1 MSLPEQEV
9 VEEGALALDVLRLV
23 VVGPLLA
30 AVDVEPLLL
39 RRDAPEALQGA
50 AGVQPL
56 VRPAGHHEGRH
67 ADGLEVGGL
76 ARPEVVVPGV
86 CGRLGLQ
93 VLDLGGAG
101 PPSLPDVGP
110 EGGLRDAAVP
120 GDLAIGVVPP
130 LPRVD
135 RRQVRRVQGG
145 DEPLQARQVGDPGQP
160 DLARA
165 PGLGAGPLHQVG
177 EGARLLR
184 RVVGGPALRV
194 PGAGH
199 VDEDDGVAVRD
210 PVLRVRRLER
220 GQVRGPLRPD
230 AAVRVD
236 LADRGRVV
244 LAVRRPAHQR
254 RRRHV
259 ALGAVDVDVHDV
271 SLVPERNG
279 DVLLDDHA
287 RAVLEPVLGRAAA
300 ARLGRAAR
308 ARNRYSVVA
317 SSMELLLDWSARP
330 EPGMTKG
337 RPVRGRAAPPHHTG
351 VTRKVVDRVVA
362 LAVVLLHDHRGDR
375 GLTVLGGVHRRVRA
389 A

>member
-1 MSLPEQEV
+1 M

-30 AVDVEPLLL
+30 AVDVEPLL
-39 RRDAPEALQGA
+39 RRAHAPEALQRA
-50 AGVQPL
+50 AGVQSL

-67 ADGLEVGGL
+67 LDGLEIGGL
-76 ARPEVVVPGV
+76 ARPELVEPGV
-86 CGRLGLQ
+86 RGRLGLQ

-101 PPSLPDVGP
+101 PPPLPDVGP
-110 EGGLRDAAVP
+110 ERGLRDAAVP
-120 GDLAIGVVPP
+120 GDLPIGVVPP

-135 RRQVRRVQGG
+135 RGQVRRVQGG

-160 DLARA
+160 DLPRA
-165 PGLGAGPLHQVG
+165 PRLGAGPLDQVG
-177 EGARLLR
+177 EGTRLLR

-199 VDEDDGVAVRD
+199 VGEDDGVAVRH

-259 ALGAVDVDVHDV
+259 ALGSVDVDVHDV
-271 SLVPERNG
+271 PLVPNG
-279 DVLLDDHA
+279 TAMSFSMTMPGRFSNRCSGGRPPRDSGVL
-287 RAVLEPVLGRAAA
+287 RGP
-300 ARLGRAAR
+300 
-308 ARNRYSVVA
+308 RNRYAVVGVVHGTPSPA
-317 SSMELLLDWSARP
+317 AT
-330 EPGMTKG
+330 TKG
-337 RPVRGRAAPPHHTG
+337 RPVRGRAAPPHHT
-351 VTRKVVDRVVA
+351 D
-362 LAVVLLHDHRGDR
+362 
-375 GLTVLGGVHRRVRA
+375 RRVT
-389 A
+389 